1 MRCRCEESVGCWC
14 SCSCRCRRIA
24 AGDERGLDVTGDSR
38 HDPTTDHVRRASNF
52 LRLTPLHGGPS
63 LGKMGMFSSLFDS
76 PSPPLLPPFE

>member
-1 MRCRCEESVGCWC
+1 M
-14 SCSCRCRRIA
+14 
-24 AGDERGLDVTGDSR
+24 TGDSR

-63 LGKMGMFSSLFDS
+63 LGEMGMFSSLFDS